1 MPIESKGVRKHL
13 LSDVIEKLRHAY
25 IDLGFR
31 EVYNPIFI
39 EEGDIY
45 KQWGREAP
53 TILDRCF
60 YLATLPRPDVGIDQD
75 KLDLLKKMGVALEP
89 KKKTVLQKVFHNY
102 KKGLFDSDELITKLA
117 ETLSINE
124 DKALMVLS
132 TFPELKHK
140 GPIATNLTLR
150 SHMTSGWFLTLKE
163 FQDKE
168 PLPIKLF
175 SVDLCFRRE
184 QALDATHLRCY
195 HSASSVVMDRQVDI
209 EYVEQVI
216 KGLFKPFGIEEV
228 KYVKKRRS
236 ASYYEK
242 NSETEVFVR
251 VKDRKDWV
259 EVADF
264 GMYSNK
270 VLKRYR
276 VMYPVLN
283 LGLGAERLAMV
294 IYGFS
299 DVRKLVYPQFYVQ
312 LELSD
317 REIASS
323 VTIDKVPRTE
333 EGKRM
338 QRAIIEGC
346 ERYGDMPS
354 PCEYTVYDGKMLGKK
369 VTVKLVQNE
378 KGKRLLGRAAFN
390 EVLAYDGNILGIP
403 RKDETLSKRELIK
416 AARER
421 GVQTGIRYIDSLAAV
436 AATDIEEAVKS
447 GKKGFVMKRAMTSTA
462 GELNIRVREDVL
474 RFITSK
480 NKRIDLRGPV
490 FMMVVAQIE

>member
-1 MPIESKGVRKHL
+1 MSIESKGVRRHL
-13 LSDVIEKLRHAY
+13 LSDVIEKIRHAY
-25 IDLGFR
+25 VDLGFR

-39 EEGDIY
+39 EEEDIY
-45 KQWGREAP
+45 KQWNNEAP

-75 KLDLLKKMGVALEP
+75 KLNLLKKKGVVLEP

-102 KKGLFDSDELITKLA
+102 KKGLFDGDELITKLA
-117 ETLSINE
+117 ETLSIDE
-124 DKALMVLS
+124 DKALIIMS
-132 TFPELKHK
+132 TFPEVKRK
-140 GPIATNLTLR
+140 RPIATNLTLR

-168 PLPIKLF
+168 ALPIKLF

-195 HSASSVVMDRQVDI
+195 HSASSIVMDRQVDP
-209 EYVEQVI
+209 EYVKQVV
-216 KGLFKPFGIEEV
+216 KGLLKPFGIETV
-228 KYVKKRRS
+228 KYVRKKRS

-242 NSETEVFVR
+242 DSETEVFVR
-251 VKDRKDWV
+251 VKGRKDWV

-264 GMYSNK
+264 GIYSNK
-270 VLKRYR
+270 VLKRYKIT
-276 VMYPVLN
+276 YQVLN
-283 LGLGAERLAMV
+283 LGLGAERLAMA

-317 REIASS
+317 QEIASS

-333 EGKRM
+333 EGKRI
-338 QRAIIEGC
+338 QHAIIEGC
-346 ERYGDMPS
+346 ERYGDMLS
-354 PCEYTVYDGKMLGKK
+354 PYEYNVYDGKMLGKRI
-369 VTVKLVQNE
+369 TVKLVQNE

-390 EVLAYDGNILGIP
+390 EVVAYDGNILGIP
-403 RKDETLSKRELIK
+403 RKDEAISNRELIK
-416 AARER
+416 AAREK
-421 GVQTGIRYIDSLAAV
+421 GVSTGIRYIDSLAAV
-436 AATDIEEAVKS
+436 VANDIEEAVKL

-462 GELNIRVREDVL
+462 GELNIKVREDVL

-490 FMMVVAQIE
+490 FMMVVTQIE